1 MVSSLPPLSSE
12 SAVSV
17 KENLIKK
24 RKIRTATTADNSEL
38 FLMNINTAH

>member
-12 SAVSV
+12 SAVPV
-17 KENLIKK
+17 KENLNKK